1 MYWGEGS
8 KATRQLSL
16 ANADPAALRLFKN
29 WSNRYLPPNDGW
41 RARLNLHAQ
50 NDEPTAREWWSGQ
63 VDVDLGDFTKT
74 YIKPDGTG
82 HRKNHLPYG
91 VCTLLKR
98 RSTDA
103 YIITMSWIEFLQS
116 HYGS

>member
-8 KATRQLSL
+8 KATRQLSM
-16 ANADPAALRLFKN
+16 ANADPAALRMFKS
-29 WSNRYLPPNDGW
+29 WSTKYLPPNDGW
-41 RARLNLHAQ
+41 RARLNLHAD
-50 NDEPTAREWWSGQ
+50 NDELAARKWWSSQ
-63 VDVDLGDFTKT
+63 VDVKLGDFTKT

-91 VCTLLKR
+91 VCTMIKR

-103 YIITMSWIEFLQS
+103 YVITMSWIEFLQT
-116 HYGS
+116 HFGN

>member
-1 MYWGEGS
+1 MSYGEI
-8 KATRQLSL
+8 
-16 ANADPAALRLFKN
+16 NA
-29 WSNRYLPPNDGW
+29 G
-41 RARLNLHAQ
+41 
-50 NDEPTAREWWSGQ
+50 NDEIAAREWWSGQ
-63 VDVDLGDFTKT
+63 VSVELEDFTKT

-91 VCTLLKR
+91 FCTLTKR

-103 YIITMSWIEFLQS
+103 YLITMSWIEFLQN